1 MKLVLLLAM
10 MFISSA
16 NFAAVGQHNFQATV
30 GGNMNYTTS
39 TPNIATTAAE
49 KKASKIDALGGG
61 FDVTLGYLY
70 LSQGSLIHG
79 FDTKVRFGMNFSP
92 LSTIGGEKVT
102 PEMLEMIGFPLIPGA
117 TAGLNT
123 TTFSVG
129 TTYMLGGKVGNG
141 RLMVNVLGLNLGYLT
156 GNFKATAEVG
166 GIKGSINQKT
176 GNSFLVGIELP
187 LGTQYIFD
195 NGFSLGFSHRLDI
208 ALGGKPK
215 PGTPTVDGHD
225 TTNPMDEGSAFGTD
239 KTQLSYMAY
248 NLTVSLGYVFGK

>member
-1 MKLVLLLAM
+1 MKKLVLLMAM

-30 GGNMNYTTS
+30 GGNMNYTTLGA
-39 TPNIATTAAE
+39 NGDLTAAD
-49 KKASKIDALGGG
+49 KKENKQEFLGGG

-92 LSTIGGEKVT
+92 AYKQGGESVEL
-102 PEMLEMIGFPLIPGA
+102 PEGMSM
-117 TAGLNT
+117 GLNT
-123 TTFSVG
+123 TTFSLG

-156 GNFKATAEVG
+156 GNNYYSETVG
-166 GIKGSINQKT
+166 GIKSSQNSKT

-187 LGTQYIFD
+187 LGAQYIFD

-215 PGTPTVDGHD
+215 QGTD
-225 TTNPMDEGSAFGTD
+225 TTDGTTTTIPMDEGSYFGTD
-239 KTQLSYMAY
+239 KTQQSYLAY

>member
-39 TPNIATTAAE
+39 THNSATTAAE
-49 KKASKIDALGGG
+49 KKSMKQEALGGG

-79 FDTKVRFGMNFSP
+79 FDTKARFGMNFSP
-92 LSTIGGEKVT
+92 VYKQGGESVEL
-102 PEMLEMIGFPLIPGA
+102 PAGSA
-117 TAGLNT
+117 AGLNT
-123 TTFSVG
+123 TTFSLG
-129 TTYMLGGKVGNG
+129 STYMLGGKVGNG

-156 GNFKATAEVG
+156 GNNYYSATVG
-166 GIKGSINQKT
+166 GIKGSENSKT

-187 LGTQYIFD
+187 LGAQYIFD

-215 PGTPTVDGHD
+215 SGTTEVDGHD
-225 TTNPMDEGSAFGTD
+225 KTYPLDEGSAFGTD
-239 KTQLSYMAY
+239 KTTQSSYLAY

>member
-39 TPNIATTAAE
+39 TPNAATTAAE

-92 LSTIGGEKVT
+92 ISTIGGEKFT
-102 PEMLEMIGFPLIPGA
+102 PEMLNFPEGA
-117 TAGLNT
+117 TASLNT

-141 RLMVNVLGLNLGYLT
+141 RVMVNVLGLNLGYLT
-156 GNFKATAEVG
+156 GNLKGSAEVG

-208 ALGGKPK
+208 ALGKTATASK
-215 PGTPTVDGHD
+215 TTIDGHD
-225 TTNPMDEGSAFGTD
+225 TTHTPNGSAFGTD
-239 KTQLSYMAY
+239 KSQFSYMAY